1 MQGAGKGSLQSEV
14 TRLTSQA
21 ALSYTAS
28 PADNLTLSGT
38 AWVLLD
44 SLPTY
49 DPTRVPPSRLD
60 FSSRLLQLDLAWQIL
75 PGSLS
80 LSLGKEIIHPSSGFF
95 KTPLNLISRGAAGN
109 VPQQTPAASPQ
120 WEEGWIGAKVQW
132 IEGNISLED
141 FFSPRLQWSDH
152 ADDALQ
158 YLSLQQEDYQDQLR
172 LDAHVGATDLQAL
185 ALISSGGPGSADPTL
200 RFQSGAGLDANIGDH
215 LTIRAEATLRAPW
228 IAGASSIPRT
238 WPSRLSPCPGCP
250 AASPALPGPSIPTS
264 RSWRSIITTAWV
276 SAAPTIPPCFR
287 TRKTDS
293 SSILPL
299 LILRVSSE
307 PSLRPG
313 ITASSAWPTILRIS

>member
-1 MQGAGKGSLQSEV
+1 MPSAALVPMQGAGRGSLQSEV

-21 ALSYTAS
+21 ALSDSS
-28 PADNLTLSGT
+28 PLADNLTLSGT

-49 DPTRVPPSRLD
+49 DPTQVPPSRLD

-109 VPQQTPAASPQ
+109 VPQQTPAASPK
-120 WEEGWIGAKVQW
+120 WEEGWIGAKFQW
-132 IEGNISLED
+132 IEGDISLED
-141 FFSPRLQWSDH
+141 FFSPRLQWSDQ

-158 YLSLQQEDYQDQLR
+158 YLSLQQQDYQNQLR

-215 LTIRAEATLRAPW
+215 LTIRAEATL
-228 IAGASSIPRT
+228 
-238 WPSRLSPCPGCP
+238 
-250 AASPALPGPSIPTS
+250 
-264 RSWRSIITTAWV
+264 
-276 SAAPTIPPCFR
+276 
-287 TRKTDS
+287 S
-293 SSILPL
+293 SSLDRRSVVDPASLVVANSVLVLGAPRPRRLYLVHQSRRLAHGGVL
-299 LILRVSSE
+299 LR
-307 PSLRPG
+307 RPG
-313 ITASSAWPTILRIS
+313 FQRRRLFRPAFVRAKQTRPRSCRS